1 MNWLKWLNPLT
12 WSTLALQIVGG
23 AILFI
28 ALAFLGN
35 WWLEDYYTK
44 DLKEAQ
50 AQATAKADAIVTA
63 RNLENER
70 RKNEAL
76 TAQKQKLESNLA
88 DARSADAAS
97 ASLQYNLRT
106 LQDRSQN
113 DLTACRNYASSTT
126 ELFIAIDEFASWLAK
141 EADGQALD
149 KKACY
154 DAWPR

>member
-1 MNWLKWLNPLT
+1 MKWLNPLT

-23 AILFI
+23 ALLFI
-28 ALAFLGN
+28 VLAWFGN
-35 WWLEDYYTK
+35 RQLEDYYTK

-97 ASLQYNLRT
+97 ASLLNSVRT

-113 DLTACRNYASSTT
+113 DLTTCRNAADTIGQ
-126 ELFIAIDEFASWLAK
+126 LFIAINEFAGKTAA
-141 EADGQALD
+141 EADGHALG

>member
-1 MNWLKWLNPLT
+1 MKWLNPLT
-12 WSTLALQIVGG
+12 WSSLALQIVGG
-23 AILFI
+23 ALLFI
-28 ALAFLGN
+28 ALAWYGN
-35 WWLEDYYTK
+35 RWLSNYYTE

-50 AQATAKADAIVTA
+50 KQATAKADAIVTA

-97 ASLQYNLRT
+97 ASLLDRVRT

-113 DLTACRNYASSTT
+113 DLTACRNAADTLGQ
-126 ELFIAIDEFASWLAK
+126 LFINEFLNK
-141 EADGQALD
+141 CLIYKRNRLGQFSLFS
-149 KKACY
+149 
-154 DAWPR
+154 

>member
-1 MNWLKWLNPLT
+1 MKWYELFNPFK
-12 WSTLALQIVGG
+12 WSELALKLVGG
-23 AILFI
+23 ALVFI
-28 ALAFLGN
+28 ALAWFGN
-35 WWLEDYYTK
+35 RWLEDYYTEAK
-44 DLKEAQ
+44 VEAIKQAELKAS
-50 AQATAKADAIVTA
+50 ALITA

-70 RKNEAL
+70 RRNEAL

-97 ASLQYNLRT
+97 VILQHNLRT

-126 ELFIAIDEFASWLAK
+126 ELFIAIDEYASWLAK

-154 DAWPR
+154 DAWPK

>member
-1 MNWLKWLNPLT
+1 MKWLNPLT
-12 WSTLALQIVGG
+12 WSSLALQIVGG
-23 AILFI
+23 AIMFI

-76 TAQKQKLESNLA
+76 TAQKQKLESNLP

-97 ASLQYNLRT
+97 ASLLNSVRT

-113 DLTACRNYASSTT
+113 DLTACRNAADTLGR
-126 ELFIAIDEFASWLAK
+126 LFIAIDEFASWLAK

>member
-1 MNWLKWLNPLT
+1 MKWLNPLT
-12 WSTLALQIVGG
+12 WSSLALQIAGG

-97 ASLQYNLRT
+97 ASLRDDIRT

-154 DAWPR
+154 DAWPK

>member
-1 MNWLKWLNPLT
+1 MKWLNPLT
-12 WSTLALQIVGG
+12 WISLALQIVGG

-97 ASLQYNLRT
+97 ASLLDHVRT

-113 DLTACRNYASSTT
+113 DLTACRNAADTIGQ
-126 ELFIAIDEFASWLAK
+126 LFIAIDEFAGKTAV
-141 EADGQALD
+141 EADGHALD

>member
-1 MNWLKWLNPLT
+1 MKRLNPLT
-12 WSTLALQIVGG
+12 WISLALQIVGG

-97 ASLQYNLRT
+97 ASLLNNLRA

-113 DLTACRNYASSTT
+113 DLTACRNAADTIGQ
-126 ELFIAIDEFASWLAK
+126 LFIAIDEFAGKTAV
-141 EADGQALD
+141 EADGHALD

>member
-1 MNWLKWLNPLT
+1 MKWYDLFNPFK
-12 WSTLALQIVGG
+12 WSEVALQIAGG

-97 ASLQYNLRT
+97 ASLLNSVRT
-106 LQDRSQN
+106 LQGRSQN
-113 DLTACRNYASSTT
+113 DLTACRNAADTLGQ
-126 ELFIAIDEFASWLAK
+126 LFIAIDEFASWLAK

>member
-1 MNWLKWLNPLT
+1 MKWLNPLT
-12 WSTLALQIVGG
+12 WISLALQIVGG

-97 ASLQYNLRT
+97 ASLLDRVRT

-113 DLTACRNYASSTT
+113 DLTACRNYANSTT
-126 ELFIAIDEFASWLAK
+126 ELFIAIDEYASWLAK

-154 DAWPR
+154 DAWPK

>member
-1 MNWLKWLNPLT
+1 MKWLNPLT
-12 WSTLALQIVGG
+12 WSSLALQIVGG

-97 ASLQYNLRT
+97 ASLLNSVRT

-113 DLTACRNYASSTT
+113 DLTSCRNAADTIGQ
-126 ELFIAIDEFASWLAK
+126 LFIAINEFAGKTAV
-141 EADGQALD
+141 EADGHALD

>member
-35 WWLEDYYTK
+35 WWLEDYYTN

-50 AQATAKADAIVTA
+50 TQATAKADAIVTA

-70 RKNEAL
+70 RRNEAL
-76 TAQKQKLESNLA
+76 TAQKAQLESNLA

-97 ASLQYNLRT
+97 ASLLDHVRT

-113 DLTACRNYASSTT
+113 DLTTCRNAADTIGQ
-126 ELFIAIDEFASWLAK
+126 LFIAINEFAGKTAA
-141 EADGQALD
+141 EADGHALD

-154 DAWPR
+154 DAWPK

>member
-1 MNWLKWLNPLT
+1 MKWYDLLNPFK
-12 WSTLALQIVGG
+12 WSEVALQIAGG

-28 ALAFLGN
+28 ALAWYGN
-35 WWLEDYYTK
+35 RWLSNYYTE

-50 AQATAKADAIVTA
+50 KQATAKADAIVTA

-76 TAQKQKLESNLA
+76 AAQKQKLESNLA

-97 ASLQYNLRT
+97 ASLLNNLRT
-106 LQDRSQN
+106 IQDRSQN
-113 DLTACRNYASSTT
+113 DLTTCRNYANSTT
-126 ELFIAIDEFASWLAK
+126 ELFIAINEYASWLAK

>member
-1 MNWLKWLNPLT
+1 MKRLNPLT
-12 WSTLALQIVGG
+12 WISLALQIVGG
-23 AILFI
+23 AIMFI

-97 ASLQYNLRT
+97 ASLLNSVRT
-106 LQDRSQN
+106 LQNRSQN
-113 DLTACRNYASSTT
+113 DLTACRNAADTIGQ
-126 ELFIAIDEFASWLAK
+126 LFIAIDEFAGKTAV
-141 EADGQALD
+141 EADGHALD

-154 DAWPR
+154 DAWPK

>member
-1 MNWLKWLNPLT
+1 MKGLNPLT

-70 RKNEAL
+70 RRNEAL
-76 TAQKQKLESNLA
+76 AAQKQKLESNLA

-97 ASLQYNLRT
+97 ASLLNSVRT

-113 DLTACRNYASSTT
+113 DLTACRNAADTIGQ
-126 ELFIAIDEFASWLAK
+126 LFIAIDEFAGKTAV
-141 EADGQALD
+141 EADGHALD

>member
-76 TAQKQKLESNLA
+76 AAQKAQLESNLA

-97 ASLQYNLRT
+97 ASLLNNLRT

-113 DLTACRNYASSTT
+113 DLTACRNYANSTT
-126 ELFIAIDEFASWLAK
+126 ELFIAIDEYASWLAK

>member
-1 MNWLKWLNPLT
+1 MKWLNPLT

-23 AILFI
+23 ALLFI
-28 ALAFLGN
+28 ALAWFGN
-35 WWLEDYYTK
+35 RWLDNYYTE

-50 AQATAKADAIVTA
+50 KQATAKADAIVTA

-97 ASLQYNLRT
+97 ASLLDHVRT
-106 LQDRSQN
+106 LQNGSQN
-113 DLTACRNYASSTT
+113 DLTACRNYANSTT
-126 ELFIAIDEFASWLAK
+126 ELFIAINEFAGKTAA
-141 EADGQALD
+141 EADGHALD